1 MKRLLCL
8 CVIGVLYLSLAL
20 VLSGC
25 ADLASKQ
32 LEVFYGLDCR
42 PEHLDHGNCVPVK
55 KATPDAQGGANAQTA
70 KP

>member
-1 MKRLLCL
+1 MQRALCL
-8 CVIGVLYLSLAL
+8 LVVGVMCVALAL
-20 VLSGC
+20 LLSGC

-55 KATPDAQGGANAQTA
+55 KSTPDAHGGTNAQTA